1 MSSRQSR
8 WADEGWPPG
17 VDLDDEA
24 DCIELHLPAK
34 PPLWRV
40 ARMTISSI
48 GALAGFDVEQI
59 GDLRIAIDELCTIC
73 GRSAGPA
80 ATLSIVARWDE
91 QTLLVSCT
99 ASPVDHDR
107 HDDPPDSSAGEGL
120 PPGLG
125 QDELAERILEAL
137 VDAYAIDSS
146 QSGVR
151 RAWLRK
157 SR

>member
-1 MSSRQSR
+1 
-8 WADEGWPPG
+8 
-17 VDLDDEA
+17 
-24 DCIELHLPAK
+24 
-34 PPLWRV
+34 
-40 ARMTISSI
+40 MTISSI

-73 GRSAGPA
+73 GKGAGPTT
-80 ATLSIVARWDE
+80 TLSIVARWDE

-99 ASPVDHDR
+99 ASPLALDR
-107 HDDPPDSSAGEGL
+107 QDDLPDAAPGDGL

-137 VDAYAIDSS
+137 VDAYAIEAS
-146 QSGVR
+146 QNGVR

>member
-8 WADEGWPPG
+8 RADEVWPPG
-17 VDLDDEA
+17 GDLDSDA
-24 DCIELHLPAK
+24 DCVELNLPAK

-40 ARMTISSI
+40 ARMTVSSI
-48 GALAGFDVEQI
+48 GAVAGFDVEQI

-73 GRSAGPA
+73 GRGGGP
-80 ATLSIVARWDE
+80 TTILSIVARWDE
-91 QTLLVSCT
+91 HSLLVSCT
-99 ASPVDHDR
+99 ASPLAADR
-107 HDDPPDSSAGEGL
+107 HDDPPDPAPAEAL
-120 PPGLG
+120 PPGLS

-137 VDAYAIDSS
+137 VDAYGIDSS